1 MIKRLTERLYK
12 TMCHLKDFT
21 EVGSISS
28 IPNKVLVQASDN
40 KLYTVEIKYVGESTG
55 DMFNDLDILK
65 KEEIR

>member
-1 MIKRLTERLYK
+1 MINRLTERLYK
-12 TMCHLKDFT
+12 TMCQLKDFT

-28 IPNKVLVQASDN
+28 IPNKILVQASDK

-65 KEEIR
+65 EMK